1 MLKGT
6 QGCSIVY
13 VRSRRRTR
21 ELAEILQREGISAEA
36 YHAGLAPE
44 EKEERQNR
52 WKADEVRVMV
62 ATNAFGMGIDKPDVR
77 VVVHFDLP
85 SSLEEYY
92 QEAGRGGR
100 DGLPSFAVA
109 ITGRQDK
116 GVLTRRIADAFPD
129 KEYIAHVYE
138 MACNFL
144 DIAVGEGYD
153 RVYEFDLEK
162 FCRTF
167 SLHPVPTESA
177 LRLLT
182 RSGYLEYIAETTSDS
197 RLMVI
202 MDKEKL
208 YDLDLDPTTEDVF
221 QGVLRRYTG
230 LFADYV
236 KISELTLARD
246 LTLSTQT
253 IYEALLYLTRLH
265 AIHYVPRRTTPYI
278 HLTTA
283 REEPRHLVIPLE
295 VYERQRER
303 MERRIESVK
312 KFAFDATECR
322 TATLLRYFGEQHD
335 GDCGTCDVCRAARR
349 TAMPRRVPDIDESI
363 LYHARRPGG
372 ADIAD
377 IIGHLAPTF
386 GRDELIAAIR
396 TLADKKTLILEGT
409 RVRGC

>member
-1 MLKGT
+1 MLF
-6 QGCSIVY
+6 
-13 VRSRRRTR
+13 RS
-21 ELAEILQREGISAEA
+21 
-36 YHAGLAPE
+36 
-44 EKEERQNR
+44 
-52 WKADEVRVMV
+52 
-62 ATNAFGMGIDKPDVR
+62 
-77 VVVHFDLP
+77 
-85 SSLEEYY
+85 
-92 QEAGRGGR
+92 
-100 DGLPSFAVA
+100 
-109 ITGRQDK
+109 
-116 GVLTRRIADAFPD
+116 
-129 KEYIAHVYE
+129 
-138 MACNFL
+138 
-144 DIAVGEGYD
+144 
-153 RVYEFDLEK
+153 
-162 FCRTF
+162 
-167 SLHPVPTESA
+167 
-177 LRLLT
+177 
-182 RSGYLEYIAETTSDS
+182 
-197 RLMVI
+197 
-202 MDKEKL
+202 
-208 YDLDLDPTTEDVF
+208 
-221 QGVLRRYTG
+221 
-230 LFADYV
+230 
-236 KISELTLARD
+236 
-246 LTLSTQT
+246 
-253 IYEALLYLTRLH
+253 
-265 AIHYVPRRTTPYI
+265 YI